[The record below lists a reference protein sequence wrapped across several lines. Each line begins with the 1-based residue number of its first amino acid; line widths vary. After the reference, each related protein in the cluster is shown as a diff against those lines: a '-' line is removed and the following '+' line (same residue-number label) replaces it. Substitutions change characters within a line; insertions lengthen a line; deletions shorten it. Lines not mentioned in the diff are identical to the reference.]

1 MWPTGP
7 AVRGQD
13 GVEEILTTIETSSRQ
28 AADDL
33 RQLLGTLREPDPV
46 PEPPAA
52 ATTRWPV
59 DVAVAVA
66 VTVFTVGGV
75 LVPDPSSE
83 AAHAEASPAALL
95 TLSALPGAALLLRRR
110 FPVAVLAVVLAV
122 VVTVYALRWPE
133 GTVPAALVVA
143 GYSVGAWAPWRR
155 GLAALAAVCSG
166 LALAMWVAPTPVVTE
181 PGLVAVVAVPWA
193 VGAAVRLRRVRDQA
207 ELDALAEAEREG
219 AVRLRRAVLDERLA
233 VARDLHDVVG
243 HNLSG
248 IVIQAAAARR
258 RADGGADA
266 EVLRTVERAARAAL
280 RDLQRMEQS
289 LTSPT
294 TRQPVPGSDDLALLV
309 ARYRQ
314 HHADVSLDVGEGVAA
329 EPGSTQ
335 LTVYR
340 VVQEG
345 LTNAA
350 GAAADH
356 VVGAGVGL
364 TGLAERVGLLGGALE
379 TGPTD
384 DGGFRLHATLPSRAA
399 VRR

>member
-1 MWPTGP
+1 M
-7 AVRGQD
+7 
-13 GVEEILTTIETSSRQ
+13 
-28 AADDL
+28 
-33 RQLLGTLREPDPV
+33 
-46 PEPPAA
+46 
-52 ATTRWPV
+52 
-59 DVAVAVA
+59 
-66 VTVFTVGGV
+66 
-75 LVPDPSSE
+75 
-83 AAHAEASPAALL
+83 
-95 TLSALPGAALLLRRR
+95 
-110 FPVAVLAVVLAV
+110 
-122 VVTVYALRWPE
+122 
-133 GTVPAALVVA
+133 
-143 GYSVGAWAPWRR
+143 
-155 GLAALAAVCSG
+155 
-166 LALAMWVAPTPVVTE
+166 
-181 PGLVAVVAVPWA
+181 
-193 VGAAVRLRRVRDQA
+193 RDQA

-350 GAAADH
+350 KHAPGAAVRVSVTRDRGRVEVEVVNTAGAAAHH